1 MYKLINPDAINNQLT
16 QIADEIR
23 TKTNE
28 TDLLLF
34 PDDFITKIRNIT
46 GPSNSFFEELAS
58 GTLSGDVVVDG
69 ITSVKNYAFYG
80 QKINSISFPD
90 VTSIGE
96 GSFGNCSSLNNVNI
110 PNLLQIG
117 KSAFIRCSQLTSIDL
132 PKTKTIGE
140 NAFQYCSRLSTVNG
154 LSNITSIPNNCFYS
168 CRSLKTISLPNLKT
182 IGKNGFYNTGLK
194 EFIAPESFNGI
205 VNDDAFRSCN
215 SLEKID
221 FLNLKKVMP
230 YGLNFDELTP
240 DKKRHHLII
249 RNTDTV
255 PTAYDGSF
263 SPTITNLYV
272 PRSMIE
278 KYRAADYWHYFSDMG
293 YMFAIED
300 YPDIT
305 GG

>member
-1 MYKLINPDAINNQLT
+1 MYKLINPDVINNQLT

-23 TKTNE
+23 KKTNE

-46 GPSNSFFEELAS
+46 GSSNAFFEELAS
-58 GTLSGDVVVDG
+58 GTLSGDVVVNG
-69 ITSVKNYAFYG
+69 ITRVNSYAFYG
-80 QKINSISFPD
+80 QKINSINFPD
-90 VTSIGE
+90 VTIIGE
-96 GSFGNCSSLNNVNI
+96 GSFGNCTSLNNVNI

-117 KSAFIRCSQLTSIDL
+117 KSAFARCGLLTTIDL
-132 PKTKTIGE
+132 PKVKTIGE
-140 NAFQYCSRLSTVNG
+140 NAFQFCSRLSTVNG
-154 LSNITSIPNNCFYS
+154 LSNITSIPKNCFHS
-168 CRSLKTISLPNLKT
+168 CHSLKTISIPNLKT
-182 IGKNGFYNTGLK
+182 IGAYGFYNSGLK

-205 VNDDAFRSCN
+205 VNDYAFDLCN

-221 FLNLKKVMP
+221 FLNLKTVRP
-230 YGLNFDELTP
+230 YGLNFSELTP

-263 SPTITNLYV
+263 KYNATNLYV
-272 PRSMIE
+272 PRSMME
-278 KYRAADYWHYFSDMG
+278 KYKVADYWSIFSDTG
-293 YMFAIED
+293 YIFAIED
-300 YPDIT
+300 YTDIT